1 MFQSC
6 NLGSKT
12 DTWCADCAK
21 CLYVYISLS
30 AFLDDETLVK
40 IFGKN
45 MLDCEKYED
54 MFDGLVLD
62 GKDKPFECVGTKSE
76 VRLSLYMAIK
86 RRGEK
91 LPICSAVT
99 QKPIRPYRRAWII
112 ILTMIILYL
121 STL

>member
-1 MFQSC
+1 
-6 NLGSKT
+6 
-12 DTWCADCAK
+12 
-21 CLYVYISLS
+21 
-30 AFLDDETLVK
+30 
-40 IFGKN
+40 
-45 MLDCEKYED
+45 

-91 LPICSAVT
+91 LPYLLSRYA
-99 QKPIRPYRRAWII
+99 KPIRPFRRAWII

-121 STL
+121 SIL